1 VEDRSECTIVE
12 IQVDVSAAPEQ
23 YSVFHIVDTIENLA
37 DERIV
42 GRRAI
47 LPNNIFIYRRIPP
60 CLGARGLTRLLPS
73 GGRPGDCGFCVCAEQ
88 ACED

>member
-1 VEDRSECTIVE
+1 MEDRSECTIVE

-37 DERIV
+37 DER
-42 GRRAI
+42 
-47 LPNNIFIYRRIPP
+47 
-60 CLGARGLTRLLPS
+60 GLTRLLPS